1 MQHTIQIV
9 TEGRFTE
16 REFFNQALLESS
28 HFKVLP
34 SLGSLVEGWL
44 LIVPKKHFICFGA
57 LESPNL
63 YQELDELVA
72 EVCSIVEREF
82 GDYIIFE
89 HGPSQLNSVVGCGVD
104 HAHLHIV
111 PMTVDLML
119 ESKRHISNCVWN
131 KAEGIEST
139 RAFFNR
145 NENYLFIQDND
156 RSCFI
161 ATAPQIPSQTFR
173 KIIAEKLGISNKYDW
188 KKYPFLSNIERTI
201 TRVAHSRSEL
211 NVTKN
216 LQHERSTA

>member
-1 MQHTIQIV
+1 MQHTIQIL

-16 REFFNQALLESS
+16 REFFNQALLESR

-57 LESPNL
+57 IESPDL
-63 YQELDELVA
+63 YQELDKLA
-72 EVCSIVEREF
+72 GEVCSIVEKEF
-82 GDYIIFE
+82 GNYVIFE

-111 PMTVDLML
+111 PINVDLML
-119 ESKRHISNCVWN
+119 ESKKHISNCVWN
-131 KAEGIEST
+131 KVKGIEST
-139 RAFFNR
+139 RAFFDR

-156 RSCFI
+156 LNSFI
-161 ATAPQIPSQTFR
+161 ATAPEIPSQTFR
-173 KIIAEKLGISNKYDW
+173 KIIAERLGISNRFDW

-201 TRVAHSRSEL
+201 TRVARAKSEV
-211 NVTKN
+211 NVTKD
-216 LQHERSTA
+216 LQHERSTS